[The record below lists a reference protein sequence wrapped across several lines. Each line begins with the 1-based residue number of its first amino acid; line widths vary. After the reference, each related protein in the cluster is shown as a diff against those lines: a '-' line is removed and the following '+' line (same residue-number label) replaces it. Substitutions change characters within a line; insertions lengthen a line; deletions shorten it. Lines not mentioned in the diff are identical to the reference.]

1 MALLFDLE
9 KIFWKLLNLC
19 KKEPIYSFL
28 QEKYA
33 FRIKKT
39 NLWQILNDF
48 FFEKVWQ
55 YLMRTISYVSAGDIE
70 HLSKEAFLSSLK
82 ISFINDELNFILL
95 LTYIKYKQN
104 TIYRVIV

>member
-1 MALLFDLE
+1 
-9 KIFWKLLNLC
+9 
-19 KKEPIYSFL
+19 
-28 QEKYA
+28 
-33 FRIKKT
+33 
-39 NLWQILNDF
+39 
-48 FFEKVWQ
+48 
-55 YLMRTISYVSAGDIE
+55 MRTISYVSAGDIE